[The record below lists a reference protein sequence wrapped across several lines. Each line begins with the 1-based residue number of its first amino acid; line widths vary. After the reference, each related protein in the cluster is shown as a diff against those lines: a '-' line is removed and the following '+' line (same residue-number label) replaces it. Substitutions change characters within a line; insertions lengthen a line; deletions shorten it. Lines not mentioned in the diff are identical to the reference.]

1 MEGLTTQCIVL
12 QTTKKSEM
20 ELLLK
25 LLPRYYEHVER
36 YPHTFLIK
44 FFGLHRVTTHS
55 GGRVEISPLPSLT
68 ISLYKRLKIARLEMQ
83 R

>member
-1 MEGLTTQCIVL
+1 MQSRLA

-36 YPHTFLIK
+36 YPHTLLIK
-44 FFGLHRVTTHS
+44 FFGLHRVTTPS
-55 GGRVEISPLPSLT
+55 GGRVPFLPLAS
-68 ISLYKRLKIARLEMQ
+68 RLPIPATPKTHVLKKFSSSTPR